1 MNQYNTYVNDGHVP
15 FSFNRAQLNDMR
27 RLIAETS
34 DECLGSTQDDILV
47 SFIEWLFDPEIFGVE
62 EEETP

>member
-1 MNQYNTYVNDGHVP
+1 MTSQYDTYVTDNVP
-15 FSFNRAQLNDMR
+15 HSYSHKELNDMR

-34 DECLGSTQDDILV
+34 GEGFDSTQDMHLRA
-47 SFIEWLFDPEIFGVE
+47 FIEWLFDPETFGVE